1 MGISAIKRNQP
12 LIFIHM
18 NNKDINAALAAL
30 NESVFLLEEEYMENG
45 GEVTES
51 TEQQEQYIEELK
63 SLLEDEGI
71 DSLGRWLKSKEDLIK
86 TLKAE
91 RDSVSRQI
99 KKTEDGIEYI
109 KSQIYQVLTAIGKD
123 KVKGTFYS
131 FAPILKHKTEVDK
144 EILEK
149 EYLEKV
155 TKAVKKILPAWV
167 TCKLSASV
175 SAVPE
180 GEKMPKYFR
189 VTETKSCTFTKP
201 RAKKEN

>member
-1 MGISAIKRNQP
+1 
-12 LIFIHM
+12 M

-30 NESVFLLEEEYMENG
+30 NEATFILEDEYMENG

-51 TEQQEQYIEELK
+51 TEAQEEYIESLK
-63 SLLEDEGI
+63 ALLEDEGI

-91 RDSVSRQI
+91 RDAVARKI

-131 FAPILKHKTEVDK
+131 FAPTISRKTEVDK
-144 EILEK
+144 DILEEK
-149 EYLEKV
+149 YLSLVNNALENV
-155 TKAVKKILPAWV
+155 LPPWITYKI
-167 TCKLSASV
+167 SASV
-175 SAVPE
+175 KALPSDYEVLPSE
-180 GEKMPKYFR
+180 FK
-189 VTETKSCTFTKP
+189 VIETPSCKFVKP
-201 RAKKEN
+201 RAKKEEA

>member
-1 MGISAIKRNQP
+1 
-12 LIFIHM
+12 M

-91 RDSVSRQI
+91 RDSVTRQI

-109 KSQIYQVLTAIGKD
+109 KFQIFQVLTAIGKD
-123 KVKGTFYS
+123 IVKGSLGYS
-131 FAPILKHKTEVDK
+131 FAPAISRKTEVDK
-144 EILEK
+144 DRLE
-149 EYLEKV
+149 EMFLADVNNALEQ
-155 TKAVKKILPAWV
+155 ILPPYV
-167 TCKLSASV
+167 SFKLSASV
-175 SAVPE
+175 KAYEAFV
-180 GEKMPKYFR
+180 EKNPDELAMCDAASLFK
-189 VTETKSCTFTKP
+189 VIETPTCKFTKP
-201 RAKKEN
+201 RAKKEE

>member
-1 MGISAIKRNQP
+1 
-12 LIFIHM
+12 M
-18 NNKDINAALAAL
+18 NNKDINAVLAAL

-51 TEQQEQYIEELK
+51 TEQQEQYIESLK
-63 SLLEDEGI
+63 ALLEDEGI

-91 RDSVSRQI
+91 RDFVSRQI

-131 FAPILKHKTEVDK
+131 FAPSISTKTEVDK
-144 EILEK
+144 EILEEK
-149 EYLEKV
+149 YLKV
-155 TKAVKKILPAWV
+155 VNKALEQILPPWV
-167 TCKLSASV
+167 SFKLSASV
-175 SAVPE
+175 KAVPE
-180 GEKMPKYFR
+180 GMEGLPSEFNR
-189 VTETKSCTFTKP
+189 VMTPTCKFTKP
-201 RAKKEN
+201 RAKKEVSNGEDS

>member
-1 MGISAIKRNQP
+1 
-12 LIFIHM
+12 M
-18 NNKDINAALAAL
+18 NNKDINAVLAAL

-91 RDSVSRQI
+91 RDSVTRQI
-99 KKTEDGIEYI
+99 KKTEEGIEYI
-109 KSQIYQVLTAIGKD
+109 KYQIYQVLTAIGKD

-131 FAPILKHKTEVDK
+131 FAPAISRKTEVDK
-144 EILEK
+144 EVLEDK
-149 EYLEKV
+149 YLSIVNNALEQ
-155 TKAVKKILPAWV
+155 ILPPWV
-167 TCKLSASV
+167 TFKISASV
-175 SAVPE
+175 KAIPGDCEELPSEFKVI
-180 GEKMPKYFR
+180 
-189 VTETKSCTFTKP
+189 ETPTCKFTKP
-201 RAKKEN
+201 RAKKEVSNGEDS

>member
-1 MGISAIKRNQP
+1 
-12 LIFIHM
+12 M
-18 NNKDINAALAAL
+18 NNKDINAALTAL

-91 RDSVSRQI
+91 RDSVTRQI
-99 KKTEDGIEYI
+99 KKTEEGIEYI

-131 FAPILKHKTEVDK
+131 FAPAISSIRAHSPAVEPVVITSSNKRMRFPKT
-144 EILEK
+144 ISGFS
-149 EYLEKV
+149 
-155 TKAVKKILPAWV
+155 T
-167 TCKLSASV
+167 
-175 SAVPE
+175 
-180 GEKMPKYFR
+180 
-189 VTETKSCTFTKP
+189 
-201 RAKKEN
+201 

>member
-1 MGISAIKRNQP
+1 
-12 LIFIHM
+12 M

-91 RDSVSRQI
+91 RDSVNRQI
-99 KKTEDGIEYI
+99 KKTEEGIEFI
-109 KSQIYQVLTAIGKD
+109 KGQIYNVMTALGLE

-131 FAPILKHKTEVDK
+131 FAPSISRKTEVDK
-144 EILEK
+144 EILKEK
-149 EYLEKV
+149 YL
-155 TKAVKKILPAWV
+155 AVAEDAIRSVLPEWV
-167 TCKLSASV
+167 TFTLGASV
-175 SAVPE
+175 KAIPTDWELGLPE
-180 GEKMPKYFR
+180 EFK
-189 VTETKSCTFTKP
+189 VIETPSCKFTKP
-201 RAKKEN
+201 RAKKEE

>member
-1 MGISAIKRNQP
+1 
-12 LIFIHM
+12 M

-91 RDSVSRQI
+91 KDSVTRQI

-131 FAPILKHKTEVDK
+131 FAPVVKHKTEVDK

-155 TKAVKKILPAWV
+155 NKAVKKILPAWV
-167 TCKLSASV
+167 KCTLSASV

-189 VTETKSCTFTKP
+189 VTETKSCKFTKP
-201 RAKKEN
+201 RAKKED